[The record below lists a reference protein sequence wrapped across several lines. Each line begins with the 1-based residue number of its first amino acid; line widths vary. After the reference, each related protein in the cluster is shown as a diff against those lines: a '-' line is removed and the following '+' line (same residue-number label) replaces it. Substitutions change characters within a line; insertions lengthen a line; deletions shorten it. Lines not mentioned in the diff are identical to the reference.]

1 MKKIKK
7 IRDNHLS
14 SQKNVRS
21 FFKNVASFPTKRS
34 VVFKQISAPPPPIP
48 LQKGDRYAA
57 SMERRKEKLMPAP
70 NGISPAGGGMGGG
83 DYCSRFL
90 FLTLAT
96 MPRSIIIALATPS
109 MVAATV
115 LMLCST
121 SSFEKR
127 ITLKPAFSKAA
138 CRIWSFF

>member
-1 MKKIKK
+1 MLL
-7 IRDNHLS
+7 RLLQTLS
-14 SQKNVRS
+14 INCQKAFWQCCVEFGWVCFH
-21 FFKNVASFPTKRS
+21 FFHMRGNDCS
-34 VVFKQISAPPPPIP
+34 PPPIP

-57 SMERRKEKLMPAP
+57 SMERRKEKLMPVP
-70 NGISPAGGGMGGG
+70 NGISPAGGEMGGG

-96 MPRSIIIALATPS
+96 MPRSIIIALATS
-109 MVAATV
+109 SIVAATV

-127 ITLKPAFSKAA
+127 ITLKPVFSKAA
-138 CRIWSFF
+138 CRILSFF